1 MNKKIKEYITLRI
14 INAVIIALIT
24 FFSSMT
30 IQYPPSIQV
39 FYASF
44 IALCITLLI
53 QLKGIIQELISQER
67 PPKKKYRITTLP
79 TTQVDNKEDNNK
91 EDKGDS
97 KWNNL
102 LVLL

>member
-1 MNKKIKEYITLRI
+1 MNKKVKEYITLRI

-44 IALCITLLI
+44 IAFCLTLLI
-53 QLKGIIQELISQER
+53 QLKGIIQELTPQEK
-67 PPKKKYRITTLP
+67 PPKKEYRIPTP
-79 TTQVDNKEDNNK
+79 STTQGDNK

>member
-1 MNKKIKEYITLRI
+1 MNKKVKEYIILRI

-44 IALCITLLI
+44 IAFCLTLLI

-67 PPKKKYRITTLP
+67 PPKKEYRITTTVEQP
-79 TTQVDNKEDNNK
+79 K

>member
-1 MNKKIKEYITLRI
+1 MNKKVKEYITLRI

-30 IQYPPSIQV
+30 IQYPPTVQV

-44 IALCITLLI
+44 IAFCLTLLI
-53 QLKGIIQELISQER
+53 QLKGIIQELITQER
-67 PPKKKYRITTLP
+67 PPKKEYHITTCS
-79 TTQVDNKEDNNK
+79 QE
-91 EDKGDS
+91 EEGYS

>member
-1 MNKKIKEYITLRI
+1 MNKKVKEYITLRI

-30 IQYPPSIQV
+30 IQYPPTIQV
-39 FYASF
+39 LYASF
-44 IALCITLLI
+44 IAFCLTLLI

-67 PPKKKYRITTLP
+67 PSKKEYRIP
-79 TTQVDNKEDNNK
+79 TVEHTKEEN
-91 EDKGDS
+91 EDS